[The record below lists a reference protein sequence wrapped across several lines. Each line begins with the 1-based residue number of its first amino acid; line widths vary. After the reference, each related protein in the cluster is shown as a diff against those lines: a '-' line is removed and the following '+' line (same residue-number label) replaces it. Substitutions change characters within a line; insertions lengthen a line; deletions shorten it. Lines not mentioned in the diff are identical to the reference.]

1 MECVTPMPLA
11 RPGFILG
18 AHRGRVVELSGR
30 FNPRVFRKVCGG
42 VITAALHT
50 GLLFVILLHGGEG
63 GVDSGDVPALKLVLL
78 QASEADHAAGVDL
91 PPLPPVAPAEPSAEQ
106 AQVEVAKAILP
117 PGDTQVAQVAQ
128 PLIEESPPPQV
139 IEPTTAVSEIPPTV
153 IMSEAEQ
160 ATLSRYLEQLAEE
173 SLQAAQ
179 AEFSWQQDGKTYSAV
194 LIRQRANDGTALE
207 HVTAEVSAL
216 DRGTRFTTKINLS
229 RLAFSQFTQMVDRWD
244 PLVQLHDD
252 EIVGRF
258 HSNSGF
264 NLMYD
269 RRAAPK
275 FLGKVTTAARGFKM
289 ESSGR
294 RRDSEIFQGGVET
307 RTSPIRLPRSLQPFQ
322 WVPQGDEA
330 RIHELTSDT
339 HIRFFADGSYTWSTR
354 ESSKV
359 QYLNEPSDDPVY
371 FVAVRNATLY
381 VQGVVAGKIMV
392 YSPYRIVIEGSL
404 TYASDPRDTPDSDDY
419 LGLVCD
425 KYIEVAPP
433 GVTGPGDLEI
443 DAAIFAGRR
452 FLVTDIEHSRS
463 ATLRIYGS
471 LAAGTLSATE
481 PRYATKIDYDQR
493 FEYQRPPGFPST
505 DRFEVSDWDGQWS
518 ELPSNR
524 VGGNTPDGIDGQRQR
539 P

>member
-1 MECVTPMPLA
+1 M
-11 RPGFILG
+11 
-18 AHRGRVVELSGR
+18 ELSGR

-42 VITAALHT
+42 VITAALHV
-50 GLLFVILLHGGEG
+50 GLLLVISLHGGEG
-63 GVDSGDVPALKLVLL
+63 GVDRGDEPALKLVLIK
-78 QASEADHAAGVDL
+78 ASEADHTEGVDL
-91 PPLPPVAPAEPSAEQ
+91 PPTPPVVPAEPSQEQQQVKIAKAVLPPSDTQ
-106 AQVEVAKAILP
+106 AQQSAP
-117 PGDTQVAQVAQ
+117 
-128 PLIEESPPPQV
+128 PLIEKPPLQV
-139 IEPTTAVSEIPPTV
+139 AEVTEPLTTPAVSEIPPIV
-153 IMSEAEQ
+153 LMPEPEQ
-160 ATLSRYLEQLAEE
+160 AALSRRLEQFAEKSLE
-173 SLQAAQ
+173 SAQ
-179 AEFSWQQDGKTYSAV
+179 TEFSWEQDGKTYSAV
-194 LIRQRANDGTALE
+194 LIRERANDGTALE

-216 DRGTRFTTKINLS
+216 DRGKRFTTQINLS

-244 PLVQLHDD
+244 PMVQLHDD

-264 NLMYD
+264 NLTYD
-269 RRAAPK
+269 RRTAPK
-275 FLGKVTTAARGFKM
+275 FLGKVTTAARGFNM

-307 RTSPIRLPRSLQPFQ
+307 RTSEIRLPRSLKPFQ
-322 WVPQGDEA
+322 WAPKGDDA
-330 RIHELTSDT
+330 RVHELTSDT
-339 HIRFFADGSYTWSTR
+339 HIRFFADGSYTWRTR
-354 ESSKV
+354 ESSEV
-359 QYLNEPSDDPVY
+359 QYLNDPSEHPVY

-381 VQGVVAGKIMV
+381 VEGVVAGKILV

-404 TYASDPRDTPDSDDY
+404 TYANDPRDTPDSDDY

-425 KYIEVAPP
+425 KYIEIASP

-452 FLVTDIEHSRS
+452 FLVTDIDHSRS

-505 DRFEVSDWDGQWS
+505 DRFEVNDWDGQWT
-518 ELPSNR
+518 ELPEQPVPELVR
-524 VGGNTPDGIDGQRQR
+524 HDPF
-539 P
+539 